1 MAESVKLDL
10 KENFK
15 WTASHQWGK
24 TQKRRNSHVAGQMM
38 ERCRGIPRGLVRRKG
53 SESLAH
59 EDNTGLRTWWLDYQQ
74 LVVAFWREWSQHSSW
89 KRGVDVRKVGPGEL
103 KLWSR
108 HKGPTSSLWARIYPR
123 LRLSASRVP
132 IPPRKQKVALVSL
145 WGPKSSPKLITGS
158 LRATVCSKQHSAILV
173 GPSQHHFSL

>member
-38 ERCRGIPRGLVRRKG
+38 EPGDWSEGKG
-53 SESLAH
+53 SESLEH
-59 EDNTGLRTWWLDYQQ
+59 KDNTGLRTWWLDYQQ

-89 KRGVDVRKVGPGEL
+89 KRGVDVRKVEPGEL

-145 WGPKSSPKLITGS
+145 WGPKSSPKLIRGS
-158 LRATVCSKQHSAILV
+158 LRAAVCSRQHSAILV
-173 GPSQHHFSL
+173 DPSQHHFSL